1 MKLDRKE
8 LARFLWMMAAAL
20 LIAGYLRYTIQGEL
34 LRFSKILLIGGGVV
48 FVAALVVG
56 FPYIIQY
63 FSKRSSK
70 LGTNTAILTLAVLA
84 ILVFLNFVG
93 YRHHKRFDLTT
104 EKLYTLSDQTKKIV
118 GGLRNDVTIVHFAK
132 LPDPALDDLMAEYVN
147 LGPHVK
153 YQAVDPEQKP
163 DVAKQY
169 GATHMGDLIAASG
182 SRTER
187 IEPGIRGQVG
197 EEDVTTALIKMTRD
211 KSKMVCFL
219 TGHGEKSVSDSS
231 DAGYSS
237 AEQGLKKES
246 YTDKTVNLVADNG
259 VPSDC
264 DVLVIPGPT
273 QSFLPPEATMIS
285 KYLGQGGKVLIEVDP
300 ETDPKLGDIFQAW
313 NIKVGDNVVIDA
325 SGMGQLIG
333 AGPAI
338 PLVTTYGS
346 SPITKRFT
354 GSMTYFPLART
365 VSIADTSKTDPEAV
379 ELLKTSPRSF
389 TTPNVKE
396 KKITY
401 NPKTDTLG
409 PLSLAVAAN
418 RKAGDKTERLVVIGD
433 SDFASNRAVNDY
445 RNGDLFYNTINW
457 LAQDENLI
465 SIRPKLPANR
475 RVNMTTGQEAALHWL
490 DLVFFPGAVILSGVY
505 IWWKRR

>member
-8 LARFLWMMAAAL
+8 LARFLWMIAAAL
-20 LIAGYLRYTIQGEL
+20 LVAGYLRYTIQGEL

-56 FPYIIQY
+56 FPYIVQY

-70 LGTNTAILTLAVLA
+70 LGTNTAILTVAVLA

-132 LPDPALDDLMAEYVN
+132 LPDPALDDLMGEYVN

-153 YQAVDPEQKP
+153 YQSVDPEQKP

-169 GATHMGDLIAASG
+169 GATHMGDLIASSG

-187 IEPGIRGQVG
+187 IEAGVRGQVG

-246 YTDKTVNLVADNG
+246 YTDKSREPHL
-259 VPSDC
+259 
-264 DVLVIPGPT
+264 
-273 QSFLPPEATMIS
+273 
-285 KYLGQGGKVLIEVDP
+285 
-300 ETDPKLGDIFQAW
+300 
-313 NIKVGDNVVIDA
+313 
-325 SGMGQLIG
+325 
-333 AGPAI
+333 
-338 PLVTTYGS
+338 
-346 SPITKRFT
+346 
-354 GSMTYFPLART
+354 
-365 VSIADTSKTDPEAV
+365 
-379 ELLKTSPRSF
+379 
-389 TTPNVKE
+389 
-396 KKITY
+396 
-401 NPKTDTLG
+401 
-409 PLSLAVAAN
+409 
-418 RKAGDKTERLVVIGD
+418 
-433 SDFASNRAVNDY
+433 
-445 RNGDLFYNTINW
+445 
-457 LAQDENLI
+457 
-465 SIRPKLPANR
+465 
-475 RVNMTTGQEAALHWL
+475 
-490 DLVFFPGAVILSGVY
+490 
-505 IWWKRR
+505 

>member
-8 LARFLWMMAAAL
+8 LARFLWMIAAAL
-20 LIAGYLRYTIQGEL
+20 LIAGYLRYTIQGEF
-34 LRFSKILLIGGGVV
+34 LRFSKILLIGGGGV
-48 FVAALVVG
+48 FLAALVVG
-56 FPYIIQY
+56 FPYIVQY
-63 FSKRSSK
+63 FSKRSSR
-70 LGTNTAILTLAVLA
+70 LGTNTAILTVAVLA

-93 YRHHKRFDLTT
+93 FRHHKRFDLTT

-132 LPDPALDDLMAEYVN
+132 QPEPALDDLMGEYVN

-187 IEPGIRGQVG
+187 IEPGVRGQVG
-197 EEDVTTALIKMTRD
+197 EEDVTTGLIKLTRD

-237 AEQGLKKES
+237 AKQGLKKES
-246 YTDKTVNLVADNG
+246 YTDKSVNLVADNG
-259 VPSDC
+259 VPADC

-273 QSFLPPEATMIS
+273 QAFLQPEATMIS
-285 KYLGQGGKVLIEVDP
+285 KYLGEGGKVLIEADP
-300 ETDPKLGDIFQAW
+300 ETYTNLGGIFQAW
-313 NIKVGDNVVIDA
+313 KIKVGDNVVIDA
-325 SGMGQLIG
+325 SEMGQLIA
-333 AGPAI
+333 AGQAI

-346 SPITKRFT
+346 SPITKGFT
-354 GSMTYFPLART
+354 GGMTYFPLART

-389 TTPNVKE
+389 TTPNLKE

-409 PLSLAVAAN
+409 PLSLAVEAN

-445 RNGDLFYNTINW
+445 RNG
-457 LAQDENLI
+457 A
-465 SIRPKLPANR
+465 
-475 RVNMTTGQEAALHWL
+475 
-490 DLVFFPGAVILSGVY
+490 
-505 IWWKRR
+505 

>member
-1 MKLDRKE
+1 
-8 LARFLWMMAAAL
+8 
-20 LIAGYLRYTIQGEL
+20 
-34 LRFSKILLIGGGVV
+34 
-48 FVAALVVG
+48 
-56 FPYIIQY
+56 
-63 FSKRSSK
+63 
-70 LGTNTAILTLAVLA
+70 
-84 ILVFLNFVG
+84 
-93 YRHHKRFDLTT
+93 
-104 EKLYTLSDQTKKIV
+104 
-118 GGLRNDVTIVHFAK
+118 
-132 LPDPALDDLMAEYVN
+132 
-147 LGPHVK
+147 
-153 YQAVDPEQKP
+153 
-163 DVAKQY
+163 
-169 GATHMGDLIAASG
+169 
-182 SRTER
+182 
-187 IEPGIRGQVG
+187 
-197 EEDVTTALIKMTRD
+197 
-211 KSKMVCFL
+211 MVCFL

-237 AEQGLKKES
+237 AKQGLKKES
-246 YTDKTVNLVADNG
+246 YTDKSVNLVADNG
-259 VPSDC
+259 VPADC

-273 QSFLPPEATMIS
+273 QSFLQPEATMIS
-285 KYLGQGGKVLIEVDP
+285 KYLGEGGKVLIEADP

-346 SPITKRFT
+346 SPITKGFT
-354 GSMTYFPLART
+354 GGMTYFPLART

-389 TTPNVKE
+389 TTPNLKE

-409 PLSLAVAAN
+409 PLSLAVEAN

-465 SIRPKLPANR
+465 SIRPKSPANR

-490 DLVFFPGAVILSGVY
+490 DLVFFPGAVILSGVF
-505 IWWKRR
+505 IWWERR